1 MARTR
6 SRKLLMWLL
15 GIVLAV
21 CAVAA
26 VGAYL
31 AANKV
36 RAVAQ
41 EWLGDQGRAAQISV
55 NWNRV
60 LLTDVVIDSP
70 KGWPGKQSLRAQ
82 SVEIRP
88 KWMALFS
95 REVEI
100 SAITVRDYTLTVYR
114 KPSGGI
120 DVLPS
125 LREHAKSRSKGSG
138 ERKLESDIAL
148 LEFQDG
154 TIDFYDGQISK
165 PAHHIPITHT
175 QAKIGPMHFP
185 ARGER
190 TQVEITG
197 DFPGKPGGSMSN
209 KGWIV
214 IDTRDADIDTSLTG
228 VPVVHT
234 APYLQ
239 KGSKLAFDGGRV
251 SLRLKTRVEK
261 KQINAQGHLTLSD
274 LQLADDGLLSLPR
287 RAAIAALEDSQGRA
301 EFDFTMSGPLSKPV
315 FKMNDNLSM
324 RIAGGLAGV
333 LGISIEGLVS
343 GIGHTVEGIG
353 SALGNLTGSGPD

>member
-1 MARTR
+1 MASARR
-6 SRKLLMWLL
+6 RRLLIWLL
-15 GIVLAV
+15 GVVLALCTV
-21 CAVAA
+21 AVI
-26 VGAYL
+26 GAYL

-36 RAVAQ
+36 KSVAQ
-41 EWLGDQGRAAQISV
+41 EWLGEQGRAADISV

-60 LLTDVVIDSP
+60 LLTDVVIDAP
-70 KGWPGKQSLRAQ
+70 KGWPGKQSLKAHT
-82 SVEIRP
+82 VEMTPR
-88 KWMALFS
+88 WMALFS
-95 REVEI
+95 RQVEI
-100 SAITVRDYTLTVYR
+100 SAITVSGYMLTVYR

-125 LREHAKSRSKGSG
+125 LREHARSRAERSN
-138 ERKLESDIAL
+138 ERKFESNIGL
-148 LEFQDG
+148 LEFRDG

-165 PAHHIPITHT
+165 PAHHIPITNA
-175 QAKIGPMHFP
+175 QAKVGPMHFP
-185 ARGER
+185 SKGQR
-190 TQVEITG
+190 TEVDITG
-197 DFPGKPGGSMSN
+197 EFPGKPGGAMSN

-214 IDTRDADIDTSLTG
+214 IDTRDADIDTSLTR
-228 VPVVHT
+228 VPVTHT

-274 LQLADDGLLSLPR
+274 LQLADGGLLSLPR
-287 RAAIAALEDSQGRA
+287 RAAIAALEDNQGRA
-301 EFDFTMSGPLSKPV
+301 EFDFTMTGPLSKPV

-324 RIAGGLAGV
+324 RVAGGLAGV

-353 SALGNLTGSGPD
+353 SALGNLTGSATD